1 MEMRTIR
8 TKNKEEQAKLLEE
21 AMSDKDCVPIRTVVN
36 KGKLE
41 MTFLKEGLMKTED
54 IAELCQDMFDL
65 GKEVGVTAQIKSKLG
80 GDTDNLKKLVHQ
92 HVIGELLKNIAFV
105 LCIIAI
111 GVMIVKVLM
120 R

>member
-1 MEMRTIR
+1 MEIR
-8 TKNKEEQAKLLEE
+8 RARAKNKEEQEKLLEE
-21 AMSDKDCVPIRTVVN
+21 AMSDEDCVPIRTVVN

-41 MTFLKEGLMKTED
+41 MTFLKPGLMKTEN
-54 IAELCQDMFDL
+54 IAELCQEIFEL
-65 GKEVGVTAQIKSKLG
+65 GKEVGVTTQIKSKLG
-80 GDTDNLKKLVHQ
+80 GDTDDLKKLMHQ

-120 R
+120 G